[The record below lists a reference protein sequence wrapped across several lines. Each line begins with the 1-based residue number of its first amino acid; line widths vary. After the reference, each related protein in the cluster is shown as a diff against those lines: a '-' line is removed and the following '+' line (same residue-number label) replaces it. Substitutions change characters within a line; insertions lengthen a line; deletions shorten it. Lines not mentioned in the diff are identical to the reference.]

1 MFFCA
6 FFKSKIKY
14 GVCNEARSQLCFTIR
29 FPLHTPHYP
38 LFRKCI
44 SYHVSFSVTGYDH
57 DSAVGILDLINDRKS
72 SFFFYKSFRALDL
85 RFNDFLLRMTI
96 AATIVKIP
104 VMQNAFCT
112 NFQGIYW
119 YFSLYS
125 DFFHF
130 HFFPNLIFAFCH
142 SLKCHGKK
150 LRKLPAQLICTSLD
164 HISGTACRKAFAL
177 VFLL

>member
-57 DSAVGILDLINDRKS
+57 DSAIGILDLVNDRKS
-72 SFFFYKSFRALDL
+72 SF
-85 RFNDFLLRMTI
+85 
-96 AATIVKIP
+96 
-104 VMQNAFCT
+104 
-112 NFQGIYW
+112 YW
-119 YFSLYS
+119 YLLLYS
-125 DFFHF
+125 DFFYF
-130 HFFPNLIFAFCH
+130 HFFPDLIFAFCH

-164 HISGTACRKAFAL
+164 HLSGTACRKAFAL
-177 VFLL
+177 VLLL

>member
-44 SYHVSFSVTGYDH
+44 SYHVSFSITGYDH
-57 DSAVGILDLINDRKS
+57 DSAVGILDLINDRES
-72 SFFFYKSFRALDL
+72 SF
-85 RFNDFLLRMTI
+85 
-96 AATIVKIP
+96 
-104 VMQNAFCT
+104 
-112 NFQGIYW
+112 YW
-119 YFSLYS
+119 YLLLYS
-125 DFFHF
+125 DFCCF
-130 HFFPNLIFAFCH
+130 HFFPDLIFAFCH

-150 LRKLPAQLICTSLD
+150 LRKLPSQLICTSLD
-164 HISGTACRKAFAL
+164 HFSGTACRKAFAL
-177 VFLL
+177 VLLL

>member
-57 DSAVGILDLINDRKS
+57 DSAIGILDLVNDRKS
-72 SFFFYKSFRALDL
+72 SF
-85 RFNDFLLRMTI
+85 
-96 AATIVKIP
+96 
-104 VMQNAFCT
+104 
-112 NFQGIYW
+112 YW
-119 YFSLYS
+119 YLLLYS
-125 DFFHF
+125 DFFCF
-130 HFFPNLIFAFCH
+130 HFFPDLIFAFCH